1 MIRHVNIGIIVIITM
16 SEIYYCPGIDSSYGA
31 VQSPNY
37 SLNIQVIKM
46 ETACGV
52 ERVSFDSYNAN

>member
-1 MIRHVNIGIIVIITM
+1 M

-31 VQSPNY
+31 VQSPHY

-52 ERVSFDSYNAN
+52 ERVSFDSYKLDKTDKLVAIY